1 MMVRTK
7 DYSKSIRKI
16 NEKAMKAQTITTP
29 IALIACLM
37 ISACSTS
44 TRITGSW
51 KDPAVDASTGESKS
65 VLITALTRNIEVRTK
80 LENALAAKAAERNIE
95 AVQSSEV
102 FTPDFFQVLPEREE
116 LIAQIKQTGVDAIL
130 TVSLIDTESE
140 TRYVRGNSRY
150 APMPVYNWYG
160 GFYSYINYWHPIMYE
175 PGYYV
180 TDKTYFLETNLYNAE
195 TGRLIWSAQSETVN
209 PTSID
214 AFAAEYPD
222 VLLERM
228 VNDGLLVSQPSE

>member
-1 MMVRTK
+1 
-7 DYSKSIRKI
+7 
-16 NEKAMKAQTITTP
+16 MKAQTTIKILP
-29 IALIACLM
+29 CILCFL

-51 KDPAVDASTGESKS
+51 KDPAVDASTGESKR

-80 LENALAAKAAERNIE
+80 LETALAQKAAELNID
-95 AVQSSEV
+95 ATKSSDI
-102 FTPDFFQVLPEREE
+102 FTPDFFHEIPARDE
-116 LIAQIKQTGVDAIL
+116 LFAKIRQAGVDAVL

-140 TRYVRGNSRY
+140 TRYVRGSTRY
-150 APMPVYNWYG
+150 APLPAYYWYG
-160 GFYSYINYWHPIMYE
+160 GFYSYINYWHPIMYD

-180 TDKTYFLETNLYNAE
+180 TDKTYFLETNLYSTE
-195 TGRLIWSAQSETVN
+195 TDRLIWSAQSETVN

-214 AFAAEYPD
+214 AFAKEYPE

-228 VNDGLLVSQPSE
+228 VKDGLLIQQVPQR